1 MIERYILLS
10 LWSMT
15 PDSTS
20 VAAETPTTVVAN
32 MLDINKIIDSV
43 SQNEL
48 ISDIH
53 MSAEHYISYRI
64 NGEIVPQTDLG
75 IVSAEFMELTLK
87 HLTKS
92 DSDRMAKFW
101 AQKDMDFA
109 YVAKSGLSY
118 RVNAFMKLG
127 KVAVVMRKINAQAKG
142 LEELIYSDIADSI
155 KKNVLGRKTGL
166 FLVTWPTGSGK
177 STSLVAMLD
186 YLNHQQNAHMITIED
201 PIEFIFK
208 PDKCLISQREV
219 GNDTR
224 SFANALKSAMREDPN
239 IIFVGEIRDLE
250 TAEAA
255 LNMAETGHLVFSTL
269 HTSSASAT
277 INRYISLFPPEI
289 QDSISDRLADSLS
302 GVLSQFLVKTSDK
315 KSRIWLYELMI
326 NTTSVRNNIRKRE
339 IKQIDN
345 IIETSSAQG
354 MISMKAYAQ
363 RLINQWL
370 ITEDNVARLLDS
382 VVGQ

>member
-109 YVAKSGLSY
+109 YLAKSGLSY

-302 GVLSQFLVKTSDK
+302 GVLSQFLIKTSDK

>member
-1 MIERYILLS
+1 
-10 LWSMT
+10 MT

-20 VAAETPTTVVAN
+20 VAAETSTTVVVN

-92 DSDRMAKFW
+92 DGDRMAKFW

-109 YVAKSGLSY
+109 YLAKSGLSY

-127 KVAVVMRKINAQAKG
+127 KVAIVMRKINAQAKG

-166 FLVTWPTGSGK
+166 FLVT
-177 STSLVAMLD
+177 
-186 YLNHQQNAHMITIED
+186 
-201 PIEFIFK
+201 
-208 PDKCLISQREV
+208 
-219 GNDTR
+219 
-224 SFANALKSAMREDPN
+224 
-239 IIFVGEIRDLE
+239 
-250 TAEAA
+250 
-255 LNMAETGHLVFSTL
+255 
-269 HTSSASAT
+269 
-277 INRYISLFPPEI
+277 
-289 QDSISDRLADSLS
+289 
-302 GVLSQFLVKTSDK
+302 
-315 KSRIWLYELMI
+315 
-326 NTTSVRNNIRKRE
+326 
-339 IKQIDN
+339 
-345 IIETSSAQG
+345 
-354 MISMKAYAQ
+354 
-363 RLINQWL
+363 
-370 ITEDNVARLLDS
+370 
-382 VVGQ
+382 

>member
-20 VAAETPTTVVAN
+20 VAAETSTTVVAN

>member
-1 MIERYILLS
+1 M
-10 LWSMT
+10 
-15 PDSTS
+15 PD
-20 VAAETPTTVVAN
+20 TTVADLKAPTNGV
-32 MLDINKIIDSV
+32 MPDINKIIEMV
-43 SQNEL
+43 SEQDK

-53 MSAEHYISYRI
+53 MSADAYVSFRI
-64 NGEIVPQTDLG
+64 NGEIVSQLDWWLVT
-75 IVSAEFMELTLK
+75 SEFMELTLK

-109 YVAKSGLSY
+109 YISKTGLSY

-127 KVAVVMRKINAQAKG
+127 RPAVVMRKINAKAKAI
-142 LEELIYSDIADSI
+142 EELIYSDVADSI
-155 KKNVLGRKTGL
+155 KKNILGRKTWL

-186 YLNHQQNAHMITIED
+186 YINHQQNAHMITIED
-201 PIEFIFK
+201 PIEFVFK
-208 PDKCLISQREV
+208 QDKCLISQREV

-239 IIFVGEIRDLE
+239 IIFVWEIRDAE

-255 LNMAETGHLVFSTL
+255 LNMAETWHLVFSTL

-277 INRYISLFPPEI
+277 INRYISFFPPEI
-289 QDSISDRLADSLS
+289 QDNVCDRLSDSLS
-302 GVLSQFLVKTSDK
+302 GVLSQFLVKTIDQ
-315 KSRIWLYELMI
+315 KSRVWLYEFMM
-326 NTTSVRNNIRKRE
+326 NTTSIRNNIKKKE

-345 IIETSSAQG
+345 IIETSASQG
-354 MISMKAYAQ
+354 MISMKSYAQ

-370 ITEDNVARLLDS
+370 IAEENVSWLMNN
-382 VVGQ
+382 VGSL